1 MEKISRRV
9 NNLNYKKLKEDLLK
23 KVGSLRSMSLN
34 VTNDSI
40 SEKELLRLAKI
51 YNLKISDY

>member
-34 VTNDSI
+34 VTNGSI